1 MSVHFLRE
9 MDHLNQQLIAVGERV
24 EKQVGSAFDAA
35 AQLDVSAA
43 QRIILGDDEI
53 DNMEVQ
59 LEEDCLKLLAL
70 YQPVANDL
78 RLIIAVLKINN
89 DLERI
94 GDHTVQIAK
103 SVISLVEKPPIEI
116 PQAMFSIFKLV
127 KLMLRKSLLAF
138 VEADQGL
145 ASTVLDMD
153 DKVDTLCADTMPVE
167 IEKIRN
173 DTAQIEQRLILI
185 TICRQLERIG
195 DHASNIAE
203 DVIYLLSGDII
214 RHDTDKAAALKT
226 G

>member
-9 MDHLNQQLIAVGERV
+9 MEHLNQQLIAVGEQV

-103 SVISLVEKPPIEI
+103 SVISLVEKPPIEL
-116 PQAMFSIFKLV
+116 PEAMFSIFKLV

-185 TICRQLERIG
+185 NICRQLERIG

-214 RHDTDKAAALKT
+214 RHDTNKAAALKT

>member
-9 MDHLNQQLIAVGERV
+9 MEHLNQQLIAVGERV

-43 QRIILGDDEI
+43 QRIIIGDDEI

-103 SVISLVEKPPIEI
+103 SVISLVEKPPIEL
-116 PQAMFSIFKLV
+116 PEAMFSIFKLV

-185 TICRQLERIG
+185 NICRQLERIG

-203 DVIYLLSGDII
+203 DVIY
-214 RHDTDKAAALKT
+214 
-226 G
+226 

>member
-9 MDHLNQQLIAVGERV
+9 MEHLNQQLIAVGDRV

-35 AQLDVSAA
+35 TQLDVAGA

-78 RLIIAVLKINN
+78 RLIVSVLKINN

-94 GDHTVQIAK
+94 GDHTVQIAR

-116 PQAMFSIFKLV
+116 PEAMFSIFKLV

-138 VEADQGL
+138 VEADQSL

-153 DKVDTLCADTMPVE
+153 NKVDILCAKAMPAE

-173 DTAQIEQRLILI
+173 DTEQIEQRFTLIS
-185 TICRQLERIG
+185 ICRQLERIG

-214 RHDTDKAAALKT
+214 RHDTNRAVALKT

>member
-9 MDHLNQQLIAVGERV
+9 MEQLNQQLIAVGDRV

-35 AQLDVSAA
+35 TQLDVAAA

-94 GDHTVQIAK
+94 GDHTVQIAR

-116 PQAMFSIFKLV
+116 PEAMFSIFKLV

-153 DKVDTLCADTMPVE
+153 DKVDALCANTMPTE
-167 IEKIRN
+167 IDKIRH
-173 DTAQIEQRLILI
+173 DTSQIEQRLILI

-214 RHDTDKAAALKT
+214 RHDTNKAAALKT

>member
-9 MDHLNQQLIAVGERV
+9 MEHLNQQLIAVGERV

-43 QRIILGDDEI
+43 QRIIIGDDEI

-103 SVISLVEKPPIEI
+103 SVISLVEKPPIEL
-116 PQAMFSIFKLV
+116 PEAMFSIFKLV

-185 TICRQLERIG
+185 NICRQLERIG

-214 RHDTDKAAALKT
+214 RHDTNKAAALKT

>member
-9 MDHLNQQLIAVGERV
+9 MEHLNQQLIAVGEQV

-43 QRIILGDDEI
+43 QRIIIGDDEI

-78 RLIIAVLKINN
+78 RLIIAVLKIND

-103 SVISLVEKPPIEI
+103 SVISLVEKPPIEL
-116 PQAMFSIFKLV
+116 PEAMFSIFKLV

-145 ASTVLDMD
+145 AITVLDMD
-153 DKVDTLCADTMPVE
+153 DKVDTLCADTMPAE

-195 DHASNIAE
+195 DHACNIAE

-214 RHDTDKAAALKT
+214 RHDTNKAAALKT

>member
-9 MDHLNQQLIAVGERV
+9 MEHLNQQLIAVGDRV

-35 AQLDVSAA
+35 TQLDVAGA

-94 GDHTVQIAK
+94 GDHTVQIAR

-116 PQAMFSIFKLV
+116 PEAMFSIFKLV

-153 DKVDTLCADTMPVE
+153 NKVDTLCADTMPVE

-185 TICRQLERIG
+185 SICRQLERIG

-214 RHDTDKAAALKT
+214 RHDTKKAAALKT

>member
-9 MDHLNQQLIAVGERV
+9 MEHLNQQLIAVGDRV

-35 AQLDVSAA
+35 TQLDVAGA

-78 RLIIAVLKINN
+78 RLIISVLKINN

-94 GDHTVQIAK
+94 GDHTVQIAR

-116 PQAMFSIFKLV
+116 PEAMFSIFKLV
-127 KLMLRKSLLAF
+127 KLMFRKSLLAF
-138 VEADQGL
+138 VEADQSL

-153 DKVDTLCADTMPVE
+153 NKVDILCAKAMPVE

-173 DTAQIEQRLILI
+173 DTEQIEQRFTLIS
-185 TICRQLERIG
+185 ICRQLERIG

-214 RHDTDKAAALKT
+214 RHDTNRAVALKT